1 MLGFGFVRHTIQDLA
16 KQKNGA
22 SMSDTNPPA
31 QDLHILSNFDLFH
44 RLWSKAVD
52 SPRYNKQEWMAMEER
67 LLKAG
72 FLRNE

>member
-1 MLGFGFVRHTIQDLA
+1 
-16 KQKNGA
+16 
-22 SMSDTNPPA
+22 MSDTNPPA